1 MKRNLFEG
9 FDHMDLENQVI
20 PKISIDEYS
29 AKAGTDDELVT
40 VAFTVKGESASKDL
54 TEWFERGYN
63 WVIDAA
69 VSDGELSPGK
79 YLVFV
84 ELNRRTTAPEKIVE
98 LVEDLET
105 LTGLK
110 PHEWTVEI
118 NDEEFDCDVGQIKS
132 QMILSPQ
139 QYRETKEE
147 GLNEMRELA
156 GNTTKNVYTNKDSIL
171 KDFISKAGL

>member
-1 MKRNLFEG
+1 MRILTEG
-9 FDHMDLENQVI
+9 FDHLDLENQVI
-20 PKISIDEYS
+20 PEISIDEYS
-29 AKAGTDDELVT
+29 AKTGTDDEIVT
-40 VAFTVKGESASKDL
+40 VAFTVKGEQASKDIV
-54 TEWFERGYN
+54 EWFERGYT
-63 WVIDAA
+63 WVIDSA

-84 ELNRRTTAPEKIVE
+84 EMNRRTSTPNKIVE

-110 PHEWTVEI
+110 LKDWTVTI
-118 NDEEFDCDVGQIKS
+118 NDDQFDCDVDQLKS

-139 QYRETKEE
+139 EYRETKEE
-147 GLNEMRELA
+147 DLNEMRELA
-156 GNTTKNVYTNKDSIL
+156 GSTPKNVYGKHDSIL

>member
-1 MKRNLFEG
+1 MRLFEG
-9 FDHMDLENQVI
+9 FDHMDLENQII
-20 PKISIDEYS
+20 PEITIDEYS
-29 AKAGTDDELVT
+29 AKTGTDDEVVT
-40 VAFTVKGESASKDL
+40 VAFTVKGEQASKDL
-54 TEWFERGYN
+54 VEWFERGYD

-84 ELNRRTTAPEKIVE
+84 EINRRTSTPSKIVE

-105 LTGLK
+105 LTNLK
-110 PHEWTVEI
+110 VKDWTVTI
-118 NDEEFDCDVGQIKS
+118 NDEDFDCELSQIKS

-139 QYRETKEE
+139 EYRETKEE
-147 GLNEMRELA
+147 DLNEMRELS
-156 GNTTKNVYTNKDSIL
+156 GSEPKKLYGKQDSIL

>member
-1 MKRNLFEG
+1 MHLLLEG
-9 FDHMDLENQVI
+9 FDHLDLENQVI
-20 PKISIDEYS
+20 PEISIDEYS
-29 AKAGTDDELVT
+29 AKTGTDDEIVT
-40 VAFTVKGESASKDL
+40 VAFTIKGEQASKDL
-54 TEWFERGYN
+54 VEWFERGYN

-84 ELNRRTTAPEKIVE
+84 EMNRRTSAPAKIVE

-110 PHEWTVEI
+110 VKDWTVTI
-118 NDEEFDCDVGQIKS
+118 NDEDFDCEVNQIKS

-139 QYRETKEE
+139 EYRETKEE
-147 GLNEMRELA
+147 GLNEMRELS
-156 GNTTKNVYTNKDSIL
+156 GSEPKKLYGKQDSIL

>member
-1 MKRNLFEG
+1 MRILLEG
-9 FDHMDLENQVI
+9 FDYMDLENQVI

-29 AKAGTDDELVT
+29 AKTGTDDEIVT
-40 VAFTVKGESASKDL
+40 IAFTVKGEQASKDL
-54 TEWFERGYN
+54 VEWFERGYD

-84 ELNRRTTAPEKIVE
+84 EINRRTTSPDKIIE

-105 LTGLK
+105 LTRLK
-110 PHEWTVEI
+110 VKDWTVTI
-118 NDEEFDCDVGQIKS
+118 NDEEFDCEVNQIKS

-139 QYRETKEE
+139 EYRETKEE
-147 GLNEMRELA
+147 GLNEMRALSGSEPKKLY
-156 GNTTKNVYTNKDSIL
+156 GEHDSIL

>member
-1 MKRNLFEG
+1 MRLLLEG
-9 FDHMDLENQVI
+9 FDYLDLENQVI
-20 PKISIDEYS
+20 PELSIDEYS
-29 AKAGTDDELVT
+29 AKTGTDDKVVT
-40 VAFTVKGESASKDL
+40 LAFTIKGAQASKDL
-54 TEWFERGYN
+54 VEWFERGYE
-63 WVIDAA
+63 WVIDAD

-84 ELNRRTTAPEKIVE
+84 EINRRTSTPNKIVE

-105 LTGLK
+105 LTRLK
-110 PHEWTVEI
+110 VKDWTITI
-118 NDEEFDCDVGQIKS
+118 NEEEFDCDIEQIKS

-139 QYRETKEE
+139 EYRETKEE

-156 GNTTKNVYTNKDSIL
+156 GSAPKKLYGEHDSIL